1 MKSIVKGLVIQMS
14 NFSKIIVSM
23 VVTLNILFT
32 SIVLYVFYKVKTE
45 PTTLITAWFAFTT
58 GELWMLASIKK
69 AKVKGS
75 KRNEN
80 IN

>member
-1 MKSIVKGLVIQMS
+1 MS